1 MLQQTT
7 IIQWPM
13 SQEFMGED
21 GFGQNA
27 ALCNSE
33 GLLNEYGGSAYAVND
48 AFLEDLADSKPD
60 WFARVIGIQQTF
72 KGPDIDF
79 EQLQAQY
86 GNGLMMI

>member
-13 SQEFMGED
+13 SQQFMDED
-21 GFGQNA
+21 GFRQNS

-33 GLLNEYGGSAYAVND
+33 ELLNEYGGSAYAVSD
-48 AFLEDLADSKPD
+48 AWLEQLSEEKPD
-60 WFARVIGIQQTF
+60 WFAHVIGIQQAF

-79 EQLQAQY
+79 GQLQAQH